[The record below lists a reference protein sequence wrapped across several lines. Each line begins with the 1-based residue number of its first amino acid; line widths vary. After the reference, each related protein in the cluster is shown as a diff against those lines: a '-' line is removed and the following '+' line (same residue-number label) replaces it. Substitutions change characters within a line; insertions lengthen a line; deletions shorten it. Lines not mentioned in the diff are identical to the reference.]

1 MTRKSD
7 KPLTSPYNIT
17 PKSHIKVM
25 KIKEMITSIEAL
37 DFLSNSPCQH
47 LGKCKENSMEN
58 IHTDVRV
65 QRVKQIWAYWLN
77 GKVSRMNS
85 KINAG

>member
-1 MTRKSD
+1 
-7 KPLTSPYNIT
+7 
-17 PKSHIKVM
+17 
-25 KIKEMITSIEAL
+25 MITSIEAL
-37 DFLSNSPCQH
+37 DCLSNSPCQH

-85 KINAG
+85 KITAG

>member
-25 KIKEMITSIEAL
+25 RIKEMITSIEAL
-37 DFLSNSPCQH
+37 DFFIKFSLPAPW
-47 LGKCKENSMEN
+47 EM
-58 IHTDVRV
+58 
-65 QRVKQIWAYWLN
+65 
-77 GKVSRMNS
+77 
-85 KINAG
+85 

>member
-25 KIKEMITSIEAL
+25 RIKEMITSIEAL

-47 LGKCKENSMEN
+47 LRKCKENSMEN

-65 QRVKQIWAYWLN
+65 QRVKQIWTYWLN

-85 KINAG
+85 KITAG

>member
-25 KIKEMITSIEAL
+25 RIKEMITSIEAL
-37 DFLSNSPCQH
+37 DFLSNSPC
-47 LGKCKENSMEN
+47 
-58 IHTDVRV
+58 
-65 QRVKQIWAYWLN
+65 
-77 GKVSRMNS
+77 
-85 KINAG
+85 